1 MNIDSANDILLIH
14 TPGYRNMRTIG
25 KFAIAAFVL
34 FFLTTTGNARH
45 IIGGV
50 MTYRCISPGNYE
62 FTLKMYRDCNCTDCA
77 NFDPT
82 AFVGVYRCPGGNCS
96 GQSQGAPFRRVDVPL
111 GSVRQVTAPSYPC
124 LIPPNV
130 CVQEAEYVFNL
141 SLPVSTTDSYH
152 ITYQRCCRNETINNI
167 FAPSTVGA
175 TYTVEIT
182 SAAQQLCNNSPT
194 FNTFPP
200 TVICGGLPLSYDHA
214 ATDADGDS
222 LVYRFSAPLLGGGN
236 LLTSPAYQTCAGA
249 YPNPG
254 CPPPYNPVSFIVPT
268 YTPTAP
274 MAGNPVVTIDSQTGL
289 ISGTPVNLGQ
299 YVVGVQVLEYRN
311 GVLLSTV
318 FRDFQFNVARC
329 DPTVVAQ
336 IQSDSIADGQS
347 YFINACGDT
356 AVTIVNTS
364 FQQAFVTNFLWRFNI
379 SGNTVT
385 SNSWNPT
392 INFPGP
398 GRYTG
403 ELFLNPGTNC
413 GDTARVTINVFPS
426 ISADFSF
433 AYDTCVAGPVQF
445 TDLSMSGSGNIV
457 AWDWQFG
464 DGQRSSARNP
474 AHTYRIPGNIP
485 VTLTVT
491 DVNGCQASI
500 TKVVPYFPVPSLI
513 VIAPSAFTGCR
524 PAEIF
529 FDNLSFPIDETYDIL
544 WEFGDGATG
553 TAISPTHT
561 YTETGVYTVSV
572 RIISPIGCRTD
583 TVFNSLIRVL
593 PSPVAGFEYTP
604 DDPTSINNTVIF
616 SDRSEGA
623 NRWFWDFGN
632 GANSILSNPSHVY
645 RDTGMFVVTQ
655 VVTHPSGCRDTAT
668 QIVDIRP
675 EVRFHLPNA
684 FTPNADGLNDTYK
697 GVGIMEGA
705 RAFNMSIWNRW
716 GEMVFETESPNEGWN
731 GRKFNTGQDSP
742 PGVYVVYV
750 RFWGPRGEPF
760 EIKGF
765 ATLIR

>member
-364 FQQAFVTNFLWRFNI
+364 FQQAFASAQQAAQQTAQVHRRAAGVIALQGVEQRRGAVGLLGVVPQRPDQHRQRG
-379 SGNTVT
+379 GN
-385 SNSWNPT
+385 
-392 INFPGP
+392 G
-398 GRYTG
+398 
-403 ELFLNPGTNC
+403 
-413 GDTARVTINVFPS
+413 
-426 ISADFSF
+426 
-433 AYDTCVAGPVQF
+433 VAGGIGVG
-445 TDLSMSGSGNIV
+445 TDLLRDR
-457 AWDWQFG
+457 A
-464 DGQRSSARNP
+464 QRGALQ
-474 AHTYRIPGNIP
+474 
-485 VTLTVT
+485 LT
-491 DVNGCQASI
+491 
-500 TKVVPYFPVPSLI
+500 
-513 VIAPSAFTGCR
+513 
-524 PAEIF
+524 
-529 FDNLSFPIDETYDIL
+529 
-544 WEFGDGATG
+544 
-553 TAISPTHT
+553 H
-561 YTETGVYTVSV
+561 
-572 RIISPIGCRTD
+572 
-583 TVFNSLIRVL
+583 
-593 PSPVAGFEYTP
+593 
-604 DDPTSINNTVIF
+604 
-616 SDRSEGA
+616 
-623 NRWFWDFGN
+623 
-632 GANSILSNPSHVY
+632 
-645 RDTGMFVVTQ
+645 Q
-655 VVTHPSGCRDTAT
+655 VVNERAVHGLGPWSR
-668 QIVDIRP
+668 
-675 EVRFHLPNA
+675 VRK
-684 FTPNADGLNDTYK
+684 K
-697 GVGIMEGA
+697 GA
-705 RAFNMSIWNRW
+705 S
-716 GEMVFETESPNEGWN
+716 
-731 GRKFNTGQDSP
+731 
-742 PGVYVVYV
+742 
-750 RFWGPRGEPF
+750 
-760 EIKGF
+760 
-765 ATLIR
+765 